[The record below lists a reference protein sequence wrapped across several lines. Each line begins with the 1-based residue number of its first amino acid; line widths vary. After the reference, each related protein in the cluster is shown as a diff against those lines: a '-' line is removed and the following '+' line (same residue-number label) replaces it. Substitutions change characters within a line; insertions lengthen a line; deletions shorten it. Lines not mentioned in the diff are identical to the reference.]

1 MVRAG
6 TVDEI
11 KAAGHRVVPV
21 GNATV
26 LVMFHEGEFHAVDN
40 RCPHMGF
47 PLHRGDIH
55 DGLLDCH
62 WHHARFDIT
71 SGATLDPWADDVD
84 CYRVHVEAGAVF
96 VDPNRPTR
104 DPRAHGLQRL
114 ERGLNENIRLVVA
127 KSTVELEAGGVP
139 ASEAVAISA
148 RFGAKEHEQGWRS
161 GLTILSA
168 MANVLDDLAPED
180 RARGLT
186 KSLAWIATECEGQ
199 PPRRPLPGLHET
211 RRGPAGLRTWLR
223 ETIEV
228 RDADGAERILRT
240 LAEDH
245 GPRAAL
251 DAVLACCT
259 DHRYCDGGHTLD
271 FAVKCAE
278 LAEFLNADGDAALMF
293 TALVPQLVSMARLEE
308 TSAWRRPVDIAALVA
323 DAERELPVAPFEDV
337 GDAPPLAD
345 EEALVGVLLGEEP
358 ARTLQEILR
367 RLGEGAAPVALAD
380 AVTTAATRR
389 ILRFGTVN
397 EVPDWDTV
405 HHTQTYANAIGE
417 GLRRAGSR
425 ELFRGVLDGAMSV
438 YLDRFLNLP
447 PSRLPEPLA
456 SPPKD
461 ALATL
466 LDLYDRRSA
475 VDEVA
480 MVAHT
485 FLEGGGDPGELFRT
499 LGHAVIRE
507 DAGFH
512 DYQQIDIAWRR
523 LRRRAGSVEARW
535 TLVATARWLAAHY
548 PTRRAQEQT
557 YTIALRLHRG
567 ESLYA

>member
-1 MVRAG
+1 MVVAG

-11 KAAGHRVVPV
+11 KAAGHKVVPV

-26 LVMFHEGEFHAVDN
+26 LVMFHGGEFHAVDN

-62 WHHARFDIT
+62 WHHARF
-71 SGATLDPWADDVD
+71 
-84 CYRVHVEAGAVF
+84 
-96 VDPNRPTR
+96 
-104 DPRAHGLQRL
+104 
-114 ERGLNENIRLVVA
+114 
-127 KSTVELEAGGVP
+127 
-139 ASEAVAISA
+139 
-148 RFGAKEHEQGWRS
+148 GAKEHEQGWRP

-168 MANVLDDLAPED
+168 LANVLDDLGPD
-180 RARGLT
+180 DLARGLT

-199 PPRRPLPGLHET
+199 PPRRPLPSLHDT

-271 FAVKCAE
+271 FAVKCEA

-308 TSAWRRPVDIAALVA
+308 TSAWRRPVDVAALVA

-345 EEALVGVLLGEEP
+345 EEEP
-358 ARTLQEILR
+358 ARTLEEILR

-389 ILRFGTVN
+389 ILRFGTAN

-405 HHTQTYANAIGE
+405 HHTQTYANAVGE

-466 LDLYDRRSA
+466 LELYDRRAS

-480 MVAHT
+480 AVAHT
-485 FLEGGGDPGELFRT
+485 FLEGGGDPGAPMST
-499 LGHAVIRE
+499 
-507 DAGFH
+507 
-512 DYQQIDIAWRR
+512 
-523 LRRRAGSVEARW
+523 
-535 TLVATARWLAAHY
+535 TATK
-548 PTRRAQEQT
+548 TRRVT
-557 YTIALRLHRG
+557 RYPVDRVHCSSVPGG
-567 ESLYA
+567 ETPSCPPRSRR

>member
-11 KAAGHRVVPV
+11 KAAGHTVVLV
-21 GNATV
+21 GNVTV
-26 LVMFHEGEFHAVDN
+26 LVMFHGGKFHAVDN

-96 VDPNRPTR
+96 VDPNRPAR

-114 ERGLNENIRLVVA
+114 GRGLNENIRLVVA
-127 KSTVELEAGGVP
+127 KSAIELEAGAVP
-139 ASEAVAISA
+139 ASAALAVGA

-168 MANVLDDLAPED
+168 MSNVLDDLAPVD
-180 RARGLT
+180 RARGLA

-211 RRGPAGLRTWLR
+211 RRGSAGLRAWLR

-278 LAEFLNADGDAALMF
+278 LAESLKADGDAALMF

-308 TSAWRRPVDIAALVA
+308 TSAWRRPVDVAALVA
-323 DAERELPVAPFEDV
+323 DAERELPIAPFEDV
-337 GDAPPLAD
+337 GDAPPLTD
-345 EEALVGVLLGEEP
+345 EEAFVGVLLGEDP
-358 ARTLQEILR
+358 ARTLEEILR

-389 ILRFGTVN
+389 ILRFGTAN

-405 HHTQTYANAIGE
+405 HHTQTYANAVGE
-417 GLRRAGSR
+417 GLRRAASR

-447 PSRLPEPLA
+447 PARLPKPLA

-461 ALATL
+461 ALKVL
-466 LDLYDRRSA
+466 LELYDRRASI
-475 VDEVA
+475 DEVA
-480 MVAHT
+480 EVAHT
-485 FLEGGGDPGELFRT
+485 FLEGGGDPGALFQT

-512 DYQQIDIAWRR
+512 DYQQVDIAWRR
-523 LRRRAGSVEARW
+523 LRRRAGFVEARW
-535 TLVATARWLAAHY
+535 TLVATARWLAARY

-567 ESLYA
+567 ESLYE

>member
-1 MVRAG
+1 M
-6 TVDEI
+6 
-11 KAAGHRVVPV
+11 
-21 GNATV
+21 
-26 LVMFHEGEFHAVDN
+26 
-40 RCPHMGF
+40 
-47 PLHRGDIH
+47 
-55 DGLLDCH
+55 
-62 WHHARFDIT
+62 
-71 SGATLDPWADDVD
+71 
-84 CYRVHVEAGAVF
+84 
-96 VDPNRPTR
+96 
-104 DPRAHGLQRL
+104 
-114 ERGLNENIRLVVA
+114 
-127 KSTVELEAGGVP
+127 
-139 ASEAVAISA
+139 
-148 RFGAKEHEQGWRS
+148 
-161 GLTILSA
+161 
-168 MANVLDDLAPED
+168 LDDLGPDD

-199 PPRRPLPGLHET
+199 PPRRPLPSLHDT

-271 FAVKCAE
+271 FAVKCA
-278 LAEFLNADGDAALMF
+278 
-293 TALVPQLVSMARLEE
+293 
-308 TSAWRRPVDIAALVA
+308 
-323 DAERELPVAPFEDV
+323 
-337 GDAPPLAD
+337 
-345 EEALVGVLLGEEP
+345 
-358 ARTLQEILR
+358 
-367 RLGEGAAPVALAD
+367 ALAD

-389 ILRFGTVN
+389 ILRFGTAN

-447 PSRLPEPLA
+447 SSRLPEPLA

-466 LDLYDRRSA
+466 LELYDRRAS

-480 MVAHT
+480 AVAHT
-485 FLEGGGDPGELFRT
+485 FLEGGGDPGALFRT
-499 LGHAVIRE
+499 LGHAVMRE

-512 DYQQIDIAWRR
+512 DYQQVDIAWR
-523 LRRRAGSVEARW
+523 
-535 TLVATARWLAAHY
+535 
-548 PTRRAQEQT
+548 RRAQEQT
-557 YTIALRLHRG
+557 CAIALRLHRD
-567 ESLYA
+567 ESLYE

>member
-1 MVRAG
+1 M
-6 TVDEI
+6 
-11 KAAGHRVVPV
+11 
-21 GNATV
+21 
-26 LVMFHEGEFHAVDN
+26 
-40 RCPHMGF
+40 
-47 PLHRGDIH
+47 
-55 DGLLDCH
+55 
-62 WHHARFDIT
+62 
-71 SGATLDPWADDVD
+71 
-84 CYRVHVEAGAVF
+84 
-96 VDPNRPTR
+96 
-104 DPRAHGLQRL
+104 
-114 ERGLNENIRLVVA
+114 
-127 KSTVELEAGGVP
+127 
-139 ASEAVAISA
+139 
-148 RFGAKEHEQGWRS
+148 
-161 GLTILSA
+161 
-168 MANVLDDLAPED
+168 LDDLGPDD

-199 PPRRPLPGLHET
+199 PPRRPLPSLHDT

-271 FAVKCAE
+271 FAVKCA
-278 LAEFLNADGDAALMF
+278 
-293 TALVPQLVSMARLEE
+293 ALVPQLVSMARLEE
-308 TSAWRRPVDIAALVA
+308 TSAWRRPVDVAALVA

-345 EEALVGVLLGEEP
+345 EEAFVGVLLAEEEP
-358 ARTLQEILR
+358 ARTLEEILR

-389 ILRFGTVN
+389 ILRFGTAN

-466 LDLYDRRSA
+466 LELYDRRAS

-480 MVAHT
+480 AVAHT
-485 FLEGGGDPGELFRT
+485 FLEGGGDPGALFRT
-499 LGHAVIRE
+499 LGHAVMRE

-512 DYQQIDIAWRR
+512 DYQQVDIAWR
-523 LRRRAGSVEARW
+523 
-535 TLVATARWLAAHY
+535 
-548 PTRRAQEQT
+548 RRAQEQT
-557 YTIALRLHRG
+557 YAIALRLHRD
-567 ESLYA
+567 ESLYE

>member
-1 MVRAG
+1 MGRYERAGACG

-21 GNATV
+21 GNVTV

-47 PLHRGDIH
+47 PLHRGDIQA
-55 DGLLDCH
+55 GLLDCH

-84 CYRVHVEAGAVF
+84 CYRVYVEAGAVF
-96 VDPNRPTR
+96 VDPNRPAR

-127 KSTVELEAGGVP
+127 KSAVELEAGGVP
-139 ASEAVAISA
+139 ASEAVAIGA

-278 LAEFLNADGDAALMF
+278 LAEFLNSDGDAALMF

-358 ARTLQEILR
+358 ARTLEEILR
-367 RLGEGAAPVALAD
+367 RLGESAAPVALAD

-405 HHTQTYANAIGE
+405 HHTQTYANAVARDCG
-417 GLRRAGSR
+417 GPAAVSCFAASSTAPCPSTSTAFSTCRPHGYRSRWQRR
-425 ELFRGVLDGAMSV
+425 
-438 YLDRFLNLP
+438 
-447 PSRLPEPLA
+447 
-456 SPPKD
+456 
-461 ALATL
+461 
-466 LDLYDRRSA
+466 RR
-475 VDEVA
+475 
-480 MVAHT
+480 T
-485 FLEGGGDPGELFRT
+485 R
-499 LGHAVIRE
+499 
-507 DAGFH
+507 
-512 DYQQIDIAWRR
+512 WRR
-523 LRRRAGSVEARW
+523 CSTSTTGARRWTRSRWSHARSSRAAAIRASSSARW
-535 TLVATARWLAAHY
+535 DTRLCAR
-548 PTRRAQEQT
+548 TRGSTTTSRSTSPGSGSGAAQEQT